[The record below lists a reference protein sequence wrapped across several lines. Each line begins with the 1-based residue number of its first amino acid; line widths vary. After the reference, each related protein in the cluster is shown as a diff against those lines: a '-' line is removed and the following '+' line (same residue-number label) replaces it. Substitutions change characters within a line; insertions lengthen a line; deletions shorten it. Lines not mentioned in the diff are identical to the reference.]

1 MRPFIKL
8 KLVFII
14 FGAIL
19 IAGVHAV
26 CFAEEPQPVQRLRD
40 PMVPQ
45 EMSIFQKA
53 KKEAVKRVEKS
64 SFQVQ
69 GVGRGPRGAYVI
81 IDGQAYAE
89 GENKGGITVV
99 KIGET
104 SVDILSDGITETLP
118 IKKR

>member
-1 MRPFIKL
+1 MMKSRVFFI
-8 KLVFII
+8 LVLAF
-14 FGAIL
+14 FMSA
-19 IAGVHAV
+19 AV
-26 CFAEEPQPVQRLRD
+26 PSSFCEEPAPAVKQRERD
-40 PMVPQ
+40 PMMPQ

-53 KKEAVKRVEKS
+53 KQAVVKKVENTM
-64 SFQVQ
+64 FQVQ

-89 GENKGGITVV
+89 GETKKGITVV

-104 SVDILSDGITETLP
+104 KVDILSDGISESLP